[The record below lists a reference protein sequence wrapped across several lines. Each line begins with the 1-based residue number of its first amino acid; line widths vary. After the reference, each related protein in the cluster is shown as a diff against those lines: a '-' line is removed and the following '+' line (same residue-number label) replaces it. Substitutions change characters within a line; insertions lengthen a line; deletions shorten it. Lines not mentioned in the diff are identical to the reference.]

1 MPARS
6 YTILDQ
12 FQFYR
17 LHLCTA
23 LSCRVFRIK
32 KLQLK
37 TQNVDDEN
45 GFFSSAR
52 IHLFS
57 TTTNEFDNLG
67 NENIAIGE
75 TNDERVQEKMA
86 GVLYFLFVHCLD
98 RKAVFTVHVMA

>member
-1 MPARS
+1 M
-6 YTILDQ
+6 
-12 FQFYR
+12 
-17 LHLCTA
+17 
-23 LSCRVFRIK
+23 
-32 KLQLK
+32 QLK

-86 GVLYFLFVHCLD
+86 GVLCFLFVHCLD
-98 RKAVFTVHVMA
+98 RKAVFTVHVMAWNWITTLINCSIRYFYSKIQL

>member
-1 MPARS
+1 M
-6 YTILDQ
+6 
-12 FQFYR
+12 
-17 LHLCTA
+17 
-23 LSCRVFRIK
+23 
-32 KLQLK
+32 QLK

-86 GVLYFLFVHCLD
+86 GVLCFLFVHCLD